1 MKINWKTLLQAM
13 IIPIIGVLISIFCYY
28 QVSTTFANPS
38 GGLAS
43 AMGSSNDD
51 VVQGVLF
58 FVIVSSIII
67 LVFGTLVCY
76 LIINYLKTGKIWLN

>member
-13 IIPIIGVLISIFCYY
+13 IIPIIGVLLLIFSYY
-28 QVSTTFANPS
+28 QVSTTMTNPS
-38 GGLAS
+38 GGLGS
-43 AMGSSNDD
+43 AMGSSND
-51 VVQGVLF
+51 VVQDVLF

-76 LIINYLKTGKIWLN
+76 VIINYLKKGKIWI